1 MTNLTE
7 TDRKLFR
14 GTAAEVLPFMSNEEI
29 LASIGC
35 NFNVIRRPAESGG
48 RSYSDC
54 QLWLR
59 DDTQDMLGF
68 FGTKRQII
76 QPGTFVD
83 YFRSF
88 CTSADKQINFDVIG
102 SYNNGRTLY
111 MGAKLTGN
119 NAAVLSAGGG
129 LNISRPGH
137 SAYIPSEDRTD
148 HWLILT
154 ESFGESLRPRVTVLS
169 SELVCTNGLAKRVTE
184 CEVKLSHYSAMS
196 ADIVHAVLDHAMRQC
211 RAYDRIKERLIET
224 PISMDAARAAL
235 RQFFDDED
243 GKTSTVKRLE
253 QIYASDLIGG
263 QLDTR
268 TANAW
273 RLASAVTEY
282 TSHARVRNEETAF
295 RSQLEGSRA
304 RTANSFMQ
312 FLEEQFL
319 DTSTLPQLVTA

>member
-129 LNISRPGH
+129 LDISRPGH

-224 PISMDAARAAL
+224 PISMDTARAAL

-253 QIYASDLIGG
+253 QLYASDLIGG

-319 DTSTLPQLVTA
+319 DTSALPQLATA

>member
-224 PISMDAARAAL
+224 PISMDTARAAL

-253 QIYASDLIGG
+253 QLYASDLIGG

-319 DTSTLPQLVTA
+319 DTSALPQLATA

>member
-1 MTNLTE
+1 MTNLTAA
-7 TDRKLFR
+7 DRKLFR
-14 GTAAEVLPFMSNEEI
+14 GTAAEVHDFMSNEEI

-35 NFNVIRRPAESGG
+35 NFNVIRQPAESGG
-48 RSYSDC
+48 RTYNDC

-88 CTSADKQINFDVIG
+88 CASASKQINFDVIG

-111 MGAKLTGN
+111 MGAKLSGN
-119 NAAVLSAGGG
+119 NAALLEGGGG
-129 LNISRPGH
+129 LYISRPGH

-196 ADIVHAVLDHAMRQC
+196 ADVVHAVLDHAIRQC

-224 PISMDAARAAL
+224 PISMDTARAAL
-235 RQFFDDED
+235 REFFGDED

-253 QIYASDLIGG
+253 QIYRSDLIGG
-263 QLDTR
+263 ELDTR
-268 TANAW
+268 TGNAW

-282 TSHARVRNEETAF
+282 TSHSRIRNEETAF

-304 RTANSFMQ
+304 RTANGFMQ

-319 DTSTLPQLVTA
+319 DRSELIAV

>member
-1 MTNLTE
+1 MTNLTAA
-7 TDRKLFR
+7 DRKLFR
-14 GTAAEVLPFMSNEEI
+14 GTAAEVHDFMSNEEI

-35 NFNVIRRPAESGG
+35 NFNVVRQPAESGG
-48 RSYSDC
+48 RTYNDC

-88 CTSADKQINFDVIG
+88 CASASKQINFDVIG

-111 MGAKLTGN
+111 MGAKLSGN
-119 NAAVLSAGGG
+119 NAALLEGDGG
-129 LNISRPGH
+129 LYISRPGH

-184 CEVKLSHYSAMS
+184 CEVKLSHSSVMG
-196 ADIVHAVLDHAMRQC
+196 ADVVHAVLDHAMRQC

-224 PISMDAARAAL
+224 PISMDTARAAL
-235 RQFFDDED
+235 REFFGDED

-253 QIYASDLIGG
+253 QIYRSDLIGG
-263 QLDTR
+263 DLDTR
-268 TANAW
+268 TGNAW

-282 TSHARVRNEETAF
+282 TSHSRIRNQETAF

-304 RTANSFMQ
+304 RTANGFMQ

-319 DTSTLPQLVTA
+319 DRSELIAV

>member
-1 MTNLTE
+1 MTNLTAA
-7 TDRKLFR
+7 DRKLFR
-14 GTAAEVLPFMSNEEI
+14 GTAAEVHDFMSNEEI

-35 NFNVIRRPAESGG
+35 NFNVIRQPAESGG
-48 RSYSDC
+48 RTYNDC

-88 CTSADKQINFDVIG
+88 CASASKQINFDVIG

-111 MGAKLTGN
+111 MGAKLSGN
-119 NAAVLSAGGG
+119 NAALLEGGGG
-129 LNISRPGH
+129 LYISRPGH

-196 ADIVHAVLDHAMRQC
+196 ADVVHAVLDHAIRQC

-224 PISMDAARAAL
+224 PISMDTARAAL
-235 RQFFDDED
+235 REFFGDED

-253 QIYASDLIGG
+253 QIYRSDLIGG
-263 QLDTR
+263 ELDTR
-268 TANAW
+268 TGNAW

-282 TSHARVRNEETAF
+282 TSHSRIRNEETAF

-304 RTANSFMQ
+304 RTANGFMQ

-319 DTSTLPQLVTA
+319 DRSELIAA

>member
-184 CEVKLSHYSAMS
+184 CEAKLSHYSAMS

-224 PISMDAARAAL
+224 PISMDTARAAL

-319 DTSTLPQLVTA
+319 DTSTLPQLATA

>member
-1 MTNLTE
+1 MTTNLTAA
-7 TDRKLFR
+7 DRKLFR

-35 NFNVIRRPAESGG
+35 NFNVTRCAAQYND
-48 RSYSDC
+48 RSYDDC

-68 FGTKRQII
+68 FGTKRQVI

-88 CTSADKQINFDVIG
+88 CASADKQINFDVVG

-111 MGAKLTGN
+111 MGAKLSGN
-119 NAAVLSAGGG
+119 NAAVVEAGGG
-129 LNISRPGH
+129 LDISRQGH

-154 ESFGESLRPRVTVLS
+154 ESLGESLRPRVTVLS
-169 SELVCTNGLAKRVTE
+169 SELVCTNGMAKRVTE
-184 CEVKLSHYSAMS
+184 CEVKLSHSSEMS
-196 ADIVHAVLDHAMRQC
+196 TDIVHAVLDHALRQC
-211 RAYDRIKERLIET
+211 SAYDRIKERLIET
-224 PISMDAARAAL
+224 PISMDTARAAL

-243 GKTSTVKRLE
+243 ASSSTVKRLE
-253 QIYASDLIGG
+253 AIYAHDLIGG
-263 QLDTR
+263 ELDTR
-268 TANAW
+268 QGNLW
-273 RLASAVTEY
+273 RLASAVTQY
-282 TSHARVRNEETAF
+282 TSHERAGNGERTF

-304 RTANSFMQ
+304 RTNTRFLD
-312 FLEEQFL
+312 FLESQFSA
-319 DTSTLPQLVTA
+319 TPELVLA

>member
-1 MTNLTE
+1 MTTNLT
-7 TDRKLFR
+7 TADRKLFR

-35 NFNVIRRPAESGG
+35 NFNVIRTPAQHQG
-48 RSYSDC
+48 RSYNDC

-59 DDTQDMLGF
+59 DDNQDMLGF

-88 CTSADKQINFDVIG
+88 CASADKQINFDVIG

-111 MGAKLTGN
+111 MGAKLSGN
-119 NAAVLSAGGG
+119 NAAVLKGDGGMF
-129 LNISRPGH
+129 ISRQGH

-169 SELVCTNGLAKRVTE
+169 SELVCTNGMAKRVTE
-184 CEVKLSHYSAMS
+184 CEVKLSHSAVMS
-196 ADIVHAVLDHAMRQC
+196 NDIVHAVLDHAMRQC
-211 RAYDRIKERLIET
+211 SAYDRIKERLIET
-224 PISMDAARAAL
+224 PISMDTARAAL

-243 GKTSTVKRLE
+243 GRTSTVKRLE
-253 QIYASDLIGG
+253 AIYAHDLIGG
-263 QLDTR
+263 ELDTR
-268 TANAW
+268 QGNLW
-273 RLASAVTEY
+273 RLASAVTQY
-282 TSHARVRNEETAF
+282 TSHERASNGERTL
-295 RSQLEGSRA
+295 RSQLEGTRA
-304 RTANSFMQ
+304 RTNSRFLD
-312 FLEEQFL
+312 FLESQFQVAPEFAL
-319 DTSTLPQLVTA
+319 A

>member
-224 PISMDAARAAL
+224 PISMDTARAAL

-319 DTSTLPQLVTA
+319 DTSALPQLATA

>member
-1 MTNLTE
+1 MTNLTAA
-7 TDRKLFR
+7 DRKLFR
-14 GTAAEVLPFMSNEEI
+14 GTAAEVHDFMSNEEI

-35 NFNVIRRPAESGG
+35 NFNVIRQPAESGG
-48 RSYSDC
+48 RTYNDC

-76 QPGTFVD
+76 QPSSYVD

-88 CTSADKQINFDVIG
+88 CASASKQINFDVIG

-111 MGAKLTGN
+111 MGAKLSGN
-119 NAAVLSAGGG
+119 NAALLEGGGG
-129 LNISRPGH
+129 LYISRPGH

-169 SELVCTNGLAKRVTE
+169 SALVCTNGLAKRVTE

-224 PISMDAARAAL
+224 PISMDTARAAL

-253 QIYASDLIGG
+253 QLYASDLIGG

-319 DTSTLPQLVTA
+319 DTSALPQLATA

>member
-1 MTNLTE
+1 MTTLTAS
-7 TDRKLFR
+7 DRKLFR
-14 GTAAEVLPFMSNEEI
+14 GTAAEVHSFMSNDEI

-35 NFNVIRRPAESGG
+35 NFNVVRHPAQAAG
-48 RSYSDC
+48 RTYSDC

-88 CTSADKQINFDVIG
+88 CASADKQINFDVIG

-111 MGAKLTGN
+111 MGAKLNGN
-119 NAAVLSAGGG
+119 NAALLEGGG
-129 LNISRPGH
+129 GMNISRKGH

-169 SELVCTNGLAKRVTE
+169 SELVCTNGMAKRVTE
-184 CEVKLSHYSAMS
+184 CEVKLSHTSVMS
-196 ADIVHAVLDHAMRQC
+196 TDIVHAVLDHAMRQC

-224 PISMDAARAAL
+224 PISMDTARAAL
-235 RQFFDDED
+235 RQFFDDEE

-253 QIYASDLIGG
+253 QLYRSDLIGG
-263 QLDTR
+263 ELDTR
-268 TANAW
+268 TGNAW

-282 TSHARVRNEETAF
+282 TSHARVRNQETAF

-304 RTANSFMQ
+304 RTASGFMQ
-312 FLEEQFL
+312 FLEEQFI
-319 DTSTLPQLVTA
+319 DTPQLVAA

>member
-224 PISMDAARAAL
+224 PISMDTARAAL

-253 QIYASDLIGG
+253 QLYASDLIGG